1 MAYELLIQS
10 GDKVFQP
17 VIVGDITW
25 KTERKSYPG
34 ELKFD
39 IVMDDTIKNIS
50 EGNAVRF
57 KKDNNNI
64 FFGFIFFILAFEN
77 AFVVIIPAWVPV
89 KNVAGIPIESNIVA
103 SIVPDII
110 SPHDIIISSSLFV
123 GLSFIFVHIPI
134 SVSVA

>member
-1 MAYELLIQS
+1 MSNTKSREFLLIWDS
-10 GDKVFQP
+10 IMSNP
-17 VIVGDITW
+17 
-25 KTERKSYPG
+25 
-34 ELKFD
+34 
-39 IVMDDTIKNIS
+39 
-50 EGNAVRF
+50 
-57 KKDNNNI
+57 
-64 FFGFIFFILAFEN
+64 N